1 MAKKRVGELPS
12 GNIRKKIYS
21 HSELC
26 FDEQGKPVIDEKTGK
41 QKIKKIYVSITGS
54 STADVNEKIRQYKS
68 NKDLHKRPENLTL
81 YEAIEKYIVTSD
93 AVLSPSTIRG
103 YRMIQKNAFK
113 SIMGKKLSDI
123 DTEVLRAAVNEESG
137 RKVKKKNSSSS
148 LSAKT
153 VHNEYGLIV
162 SVLNIYAPAVNT
174 NVTLPQICTEKHE
187 LSTPDVIFNLVK
199 GTNLELPVL
208 LAMWLSFTASEIA
221 GLTKSKSISSDGNFI
236 TIKEVVVLDEH
247 NMPVVKN
254 KGKQPKRNRTLRIP
268 DYIKHLI
275 DKGETDR
282 LVPCSVIALS
292 HRWSTL
298 VKNSGIPKMTFHD
311 LRHVN
316 ASVMTLLKIP
326 DKYAQDRGGWK
337 SDHIM
342 KSVYQQTFSESR
354 MLVDQK
360 VDDYMTDILFG
371 NTREKEFEKKYKNWL
386 ELFSRND
393 CPKAR
398 EEFQIF
404 CDQNNIIL

>member
-103 YRMIQKNAFK
+103 YRMIQKSAFK

-123 DTEVLRAAVNEESG
+123 DTEVLRAAVNEESR
-137 RKVKKKNSSSS
+137 RKVKNKNTS
-148 LSAKT
+148 LSPKT

-199 GTNLELPVL
+199 DTNLELPAL
-208 LAMWLSFTASEIA
+208 LAMWLSFTASEIV
-221 GLTKSKSISSDGNFI
+221 GLTKSKSISADGNYI

-247 NMPVVKN
+247 AVPVVKN

-275 DKGETDR
+275 DKVETDQ
-282 LVPCSVIALS
+282 LVPCSVNALS
-292 HRWSTL
+292 HRWATL
-298 VKNSGIPKMTFHD
+298 VKKSGIPKMTFHD

-316 ASVMTLLKIP
+316 ASVMALLKIP

-371 NTREKEFEKKYKNWL
+371 NTWEKEFEKKYKNWL
-386 ELFSRND
+386 ELFSKND
-393 CPKAR
+393 SPESRKD
-398 EEFQIF
+398 FQIF
-404 CDQNNIIL
+404 CEKNDIAL